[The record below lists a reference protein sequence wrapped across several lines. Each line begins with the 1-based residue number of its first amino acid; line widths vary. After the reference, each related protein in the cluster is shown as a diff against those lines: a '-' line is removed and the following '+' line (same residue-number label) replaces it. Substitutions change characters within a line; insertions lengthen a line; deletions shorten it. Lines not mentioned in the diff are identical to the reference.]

1 MASINLLCTKEGF
14 CYVGAMATAFFVG
27 ALWGFIEATL
37 GGALHAMSSPLSG
50 SVMGPIGFAL
60 LFWGTTRGLTSRGVI
75 VAAFVAACFK
85 LLDPILFTMPFNHIR
100 IINPAQAIFSQGLAF
115 SAVLAMTHS
124 MQNRFKL
131 PVMALVCVPLAML
144 FFNFISYFVVG
155 YKETGHLLNLSQTFL
170 IKLPIAVLLT
180 TGALYLAQRFS
191 QLRFFLSPRWEYACS
206 LVLLA
211 VAALARVVFGA
222 STKL

>member
-1 MASINLLCTKEGF
+1 
-14 CYVGAMATAFFVG
+14 MATAFFVG

-60 LFWGTTRGLTSRGVI
+60 LFWGTQRGLSSRGVI

-115 SAVLAMTHS
+115 SCALALTGSVKSRLKLPALALCSVSLAMI
-124 MQNRFKL
+124 
-131 PVMALVCVPLAML
+131 
-144 FFNFISYFVVG
+144 FFNLISYFIVG
-155 YKETGHLLNLSQTFL
+155 YKETGHLLHLSQTVL
-170 IKLPIAVLLT
+170 IKLPVAVGLT
-180 TGALYLAQRFS
+180 TGAFYVVQRLLA
-191 QLRFFLSPRWEYACS
+191 LRLTLSPRWEYACS
-206 LVLLA
+206 LCLFIAVLL
-211 VAALARVVFGA
+211 VRV
-222 STKL
+222 L